1 MISPAKPS
9 SISWLEDRRHEI
21 DTRSV
26 LTRCCSLTHRCSRG
40 LGLAQ
45 LHRLDAPLGDRT
57 GNQNPVGRICDQKV
71 RSVERF
77 SGDLQ
82 TPVDLRLRL
91 AHVFLGALLGAL
103 ALLRGRPVL
112 APYTSR
118 SSNTNLPSLMS
129 SLACSYA
136 RRLSVTAMDILLF
149 ESLRILF

>member
-1 MISPAKPS
+1 VFAWVISPARPS
-9 SISWLEDRRHEI
+9 SMSWIENVRPPPPYRCSIS
-21 DTRSV
+21 

-91 AHVFLGALLGAL
+91 ARVFLGALLGAL
-103 ALLRGRPVL
+103 ALYLDFR
-112 APYTSR
+112 
-118 SSNTNLPSLMS
+118 NLFMMLFQWFGQ
-129 SLACSYA
+129 
-136 RRLSVTAMDILLF
+136 RRQD
-149 ESLRILF
+149 